1 MDSAGQLF
9 YNMPRYFPLHSTR
22 LLSKVSPSPTQKE
35 VAFSPLVKEYLRKSG
50 AKKDKKHTTAA
61 AQARQEGLVHSVTHR
76 GKGIEVTKIS
86 RARRTGWT

>member
-1 MDSAGQLF
+1 MWVFFS
-9 YNMPRYFPLHSTR
+9 LHSIR
-22 LLSKVSPSPTQKE
+22 LLSKVSPFPHQKGGG
-35 VAFSPLVKEYLRKSG
+35 VLTSG
-50 AKKDKKHTTAA
+50 KRRLKKIRGKKKDMKHTTAA